1 MMFESGT
8 IGCCFDPFEQIL
20 VWWRSEPKGPLK
32 AALELLQ
39 PFAVLSE
46 VTFELTQVSSCGEKL
61 LNY

>member
-1 MMFESGT
+1 MMFESST

-20 VWWRSEPKGPLK
+20 VWWRSEPKEPLK

-46 VTFELTQVSSCGEKL
+46 VTFELTQVSSRGEKL